1 MGEYFYDKLEESKKR
16 IPTKE
21 HMSGKGLLTPFSNTV
36 SGPRKIMAQTQR
48 EHTFPLINGEKAYN
62 ETGYEIIFGDKSS
75 SITKTDADY
84 NVVAKISKFSFSPDH
99 HYWLIL
105 EDKKNKRLDFVE
117 RISYQYITEEY
128 GFLYNNQFLDSTKVG
143 DMIPKDTIVQKSLAF
158 DEFNNRKDGTNLN
171 EVYLS
176 LDENTE
182 DSLVISKSA
191 SQKMRSPLIKPVE
204 IMINENNIP
213 LNLYGNDKVHKCIP
227 DIGEDIKDSILI
239 GLRKEKKEEMPFS
252 ESANRLRQAMISD
265 EKKLLTG
272 KVIDI
277 NIYCNNPANL
287 NMYYNSQLKMYYN
300 ELQRYSN
307 EIVIAIT
314 PFIAQGYTLDYEL
327 ETLYANSK
335 RVLNHDEYIDKRIFS
350 NIMLQVIVLEEN
362 EVKEGDKITNR
373 YGGKGVIS
381 KIVPDHLMPRYGDKQ
396 IPIDIICNPFGVYNR
411 ENVGQLIEFSINHVS
426 KSIVDYIANPNNKV
440 TIDKAYD
447 MIFKFY
453 NIVSPNQEIEL
464 RERISYFNDNAK
476 SFYLNSIIN
485 DGIIQTSIK
494 PMSESCDIDTIRELY
509 NTFKFATHEDLYVPQ
524 EDSNGNIRFIKAR
537 RKVIAASEYTLRLK
551 QFAEEK
557 FSANNLSST
566 NISGFNSKSKANKN
580 FLELHSNTPIRF
592 GNMEM
597 NNLNHCGVEEVV
609 EILMIHSTSPT
620 ARRSA
625 KQLFTCDPYNINIKL
640 DSQAKSRGAEKIN
653 AYLKTIGRKLV
664 FMKVPK
670 KRVKVV
676 VEPITFD
683 KQPIVK
689 PAYIVPEGTDVDA
702 LYKTLDKKNKDKNLI
717 NPFRFTSG
725 DDKRREERLRNNKE
739 AYEEAHM
746 PKHKLFE
753 KYRKLKEEEEDKKL
767 NMKLND

>member
-1 MGEYFYDKLEESKKR
+1 MGEYFYDKLEEAEAR
-16 IPTKE
+16 IPSKE
-21 HMSGKGLLTPFSNTV
+21 YMSGKGLMTPFSNTV

-48 EHTFPLINGEKAYN
+48 EHAFPLINGEKAYN
-62 ETGYEIIFGDKSS
+62 ETGYEIRFGDRSS
-75 SITKTDADY
+75 SITKTDTDY

-128 GFLYNNQFLDSTKVG
+128 GFLYNNQYLDNTKVG
-143 DMIPKDTIVQKSLAF
+143 QIIPKNTIVQKSLAF
-158 DEFNNRKDGTNLN
+158 DEYNNRKDGVNLTQ
-171 EVYLS
+171 VYLS

-182 DSLVISKSA
+182 DSIVISESA
-191 SQKMRSPLIKPVE
+191 AKKMRSPLIKPVE

-213 LNLYGNDKVHKCIP
+213 LNLYGDDKIHKCIP

-277 NIYCNNPANL
+277 NIYCNNPSNL

-307 EIVIAIT
+307 EIVMAIT
-314 PFIAQGYTLDYEL
+314 PFVAQGYTLDYEL

-335 RVLNHDEYIDKRIFS
+335 RVLNKDEYIDKRIFS
-350 NIMLQVIVLEEN
+350 NIMLQIIVLEEN

-381 KIVPDHLMPRYGDKQ
+381 KIVPDHLMPKYGPKQ

-411 ENVGQLIEFSINHVS
+411 ENGGQLLEFSINHVARC
-426 KSIVDYIANPNNKV
+426 IVDYIKDPNNKV
-440 TIDKAYD
+440 TMDKAYN
-447 MIFKFY
+447 MIFEFY
-453 NIVSPNQEIEL
+453 KLVSPIQGQELYDTIKHFTKEQK
-464 RERISYFNDNAK
+464 A
-476 SFYLNSIIN
+476 FYLNSVIT

-494 PMSESCDIDTIRELY
+494 PMSESCNIDTIRALY
-509 NTFKFATHEDLYVPQ
+509 NTFSFATHEDLYVPQ

-537 RKVIAASEYTLRLK
+537 RKVIAASEYILRLK

-609 EILMIHSTSPT
+609 ETLMIHSTSPT
-620 ARRSA
+620 ARRSV
-625 KQLFTCDPYNINIKL
+625 KQMFTCDPYNINIKL

-670 KRVKVV
+670 KKIRMAI
-676 VEPITFD
+676 EPFSFD
-683 KQPIVK
+683 KAPVVK
-689 PAYIVPEGTDVDA
+689 PIYEVPKDTNFDE
-702 LYKTLDKKNKDKNLI
+702 LYKVIDKKLKDKNRI
-717 NPFRFTSG
+717 NPFRFMCG
-725 DDKRREERLRNNKE
+725 DNERRMERVRNNKE
-739 AYEEAHM
+739 AYEEANM
-746 PKHKLFE
+746 PKDKLFE
-753 KYRKLKEEEEDKKL
+753 KYRKLKEQEEDIR
-767 NMKLND
+767 